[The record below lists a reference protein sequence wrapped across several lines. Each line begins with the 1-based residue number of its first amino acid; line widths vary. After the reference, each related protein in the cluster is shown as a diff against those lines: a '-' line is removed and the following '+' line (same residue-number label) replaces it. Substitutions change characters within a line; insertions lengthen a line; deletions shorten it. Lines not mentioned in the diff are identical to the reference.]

1 MMPRQSDAARSP
13 ATRLRQLQRD
23 LQNHLLGEPSP
34 IADAIA
40 DAPPLSVADRLGI
53 YRNAY
58 RVRLIEALD
67 DTYPILHAV
76 LRAEVFAALGEEFV
90 AAHPSLHPSLR
101 WSGHD

>member
-1 MMPRQSDAARSP
+1 MQRQPDTAANP
-13 ATRLRQLQRD
+13 ATRLRQLQRE
-23 LQNHLLGEPSP
+23 LQSHLLGGPSS

-67 DTYPILHAV
+67 DTYPVLHA
-76 LRAEVFAALGEEFV
+76 LLGDEVFVALGEEFV
-90 AAHPSLHPSLR
+90 SAHPSVHR
-101 WSGHD
+101 